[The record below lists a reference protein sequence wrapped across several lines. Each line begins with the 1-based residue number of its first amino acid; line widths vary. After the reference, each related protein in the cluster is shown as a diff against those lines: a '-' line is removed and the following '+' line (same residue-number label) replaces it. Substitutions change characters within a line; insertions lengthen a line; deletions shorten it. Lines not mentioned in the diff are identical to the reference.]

1 MTGGRGPRGGQDR
14 EEEAVTV
21 RRHEIER
28 QLAGLVTAELVD
40 EHRRSP
46 GGHHSPVLAHVLAYL
61 RQAPTA
67 GKLALVSPR
76 AAPLR
81 VLRLSGV
88 QGEPHE
94 DLGPAASPGGDG
106 RSEDDAAA
114 EDVAAHDVF
123 LRRLRALG
131 GNPVERR

>member
-1 MTGGRGPRGGQDR
+1 MTRARGPESR
-14 EEEAVTV
+14 EKEAHDV
-21 RRHEIER
+21 RRREIER
-28 QLAGLVTAELVD
+28 QLLDLLTPELVE

-46 GGHHSPVLAHVLAYL
+46 VGRHSPALAQVLAYL
-61 RQAPTA
+61 RQMPTE
-67 GKLALVSPR
+67 GKLAIYSPR

-88 QGEPHE
+88 QGKPHD
-94 DLGPAASPGGDG
+94 DLGPAGAQPDG
-106 RSEDDAAA
+106 VA

-131 GNPVERR
+131 ADRPTEHRPRQTA